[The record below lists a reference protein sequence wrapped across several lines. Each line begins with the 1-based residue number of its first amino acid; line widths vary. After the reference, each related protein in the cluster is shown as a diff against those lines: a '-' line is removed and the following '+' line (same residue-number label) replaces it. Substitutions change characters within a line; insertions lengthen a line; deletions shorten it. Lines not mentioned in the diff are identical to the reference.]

1 MLTED
6 TELALIRKMLVLPE
20 HIDSISV
27 TLAPHALPHYA
38 VELANAFH
46 QFYDHC
52 RVVSSEPG
60 EELIMKSRLKLVEAA
75 RIALARTLALMG
87 MTAPDVM

>member
-1 MLTED
+1 LV
-6 TELALIRKMLVLPE
+6 RKMLVLPE
-20 HIDSISV
+20 HVDSIAI

-52 RVVSSEPG
+52 RVVSSEPTDAP
-60 EELIMKSRLKLVEAA
+60 IMKARLKLVEAA
-75 RIALARTLALMG
+75 RIALARTLTLMG
-87 MTAPDVM
+87 MSTPDKM